1 MENQKLEDSQILELV
16 QKSQAGDQEAF
27 GALYDYFS
35 DSLYKYIYFR
45 VPNGEAEDLL
55 ETIFLK
61 VWEKIHQYKPDKA
74 SFKSWIFRIA
84 HNLVVDFYRLQ
95 KSVSELTDIY
105 KDERV
110 ERNPIHLTENVLNSG
125 ILYKAFKKLKKAY
138 SQYLLLRFVNDLSNA
153 EIAEI
158 MKKSEGSL
166 RIIQFRALK
175 ALKKILKEM
184 GFSGQDVTK

>member
-138 SQYLLLRFVNDLSNA
+138 SQYLLLRLVNDLSNA